1 MRCLVFATPQQQQQA
16 AVADGPSRGVS
27 VVEHGAAASGGVA
40 VRASEAVAEPRASLA
55 ADTVALGASNDILAM
70 LSPEGEQVAFGRVLK
85 VRFSGVYI

>member
-40 VRASEAVAEPRASLA
+40 VAEPRASVA
-55 ADTVALGASNDILAM
+55 ADTVALGVSNDILAM